1 MGIDKPKEEVI
12 GPVTAIRQSSLY
24 KVEPCKD
31 EKTPNFI
38 VETMRYYDD
47 TGNSRFVTNKPRMPT
62 ESELN
67 RSRFLENKEI
77 ISGEVDDFK
86 LSKDVTKNDV
96 LKFSC
101 VGDRHSRTE
110 MRKYCIEI
118 LTRMSNLNYPR
129 IRITTQD
136 IANYCNHKHLL

>member
-1 MGIDKPKEEVI
+1 MGIDKPKQEI
-12 GPVTAIRQSSLY
+12 FGPIAIRQSSLY
-24 KVEPCKD
+24 KVEPFHD
-31 EKTPNFI
+31 EKNPNLI
-38 VETMRYYDD
+38 VETMRYYDEN
-47 TGNSRFVTNKPRMPT
+47 GESRFVTNKPRTPS

-77 ISGEVDDFK
+77 ISGEVDNFK

-101 VGDRHSRTE
+101 VGDRQSRTE

-118 LTRMSNLNYPR
+118 LTRMGKLNYPH

-136 IANYCNHKHLL
+136 ISNYCNHKHLL